1 METELNR
8 TSLLKND
15 LPAGLV
21 VFLVALPLCLG
32 VALASNTPLLAGMIA
47 GIVGGC
53 VISVLSDSPIS
64 VSGPAAGLAV
74 IVATSIQSLGSYRA
88 FLAAVVIAGVMQI
101 GLGLLRAGAL
111 GDYVPNSVLKG
122 MLAGIGL
129 VIILKQ
135 IPHAL
140 GYDLDALGDMS
151 FFEADQSNT
160 FDSIAAALSN
170 LLKGPLIISLCSI
183 TVLIIW
189 EKLAKGGLRLF
200 QLVPGPL
207 IVVFL
212 GILMNLGFSRLAP
225 GLYITNPAHL
235 VSLPAGSFQELINE
249 LSFPDFSALSI
260 PGLWT
265 VAGTIAIVASIETL
279 LSLEAA
285 DRIDPFRRIS
295 SPNRELWAQGVGNI
309 VSGNDWRPPY
319 HLCGPAHFGER
330 EFRRP
335 DVEILLCPRVVTMAF
350 SSRFTLIPRFL
361 NLAPLSCLAAI
372 LIMVGYKLTKLDLY
386 RETFKLGM
394 DQFIPMVVTV
404 AAIVFTDLLKGVMVG
419 LVCGLFFVVRSNHH
433 EAATIVNRGKAYL
446 VRFNKDVTFVNKNE
460 LRRKL
465 RKIENDSQVLI
476 DGTRSLYIDRDIV
489 DLVEDFQK
497 LAIHKNIS
505 VEIKQFGG
513 KTPD

>member
-1 METELNR
+1 METELNQN
-8 TSLLKND
+8 SLKND

-32 VALASNTPLLAGMIA
+32 VALASNAPLLAGMIA

-101 GLGLLRAGAL
+101 GLGLLRAGAV

-140 GYDLDALGDMS
+140 GYDLNALGDMS
-151 FFEADQSNT
+151 FLESGDSNT
-160 FDSIAAALSN
+160 FESLATAVGS
-170 LLKGPLIISLCSI
+170 LLKGPLVISLCSI
-183 TVLIIW
+183 AVLIIW

-200 QLVPGPL
+200 QVVPGPL
-207 IVVFL
+207 IVLFL
-212 GILMNLGFSRLAP
+212 GILLNFGFSQFAP
-225 GLYITNPAHL
+225 GLYITDPKHL
-235 VSLPAGSFQELINE
+235 VSLPAGSFRELVNE
-249 LSFPDFSALSI
+249 LSFPDFSVLSTTA
-260 PGLWT
+260 LWT

-285 DRIDPFRRIS
+285 DRIDPYRRIS
-295 SPNRELWAQGVGNI
+295 TASRELWAQGVGNV
-309 VSGNDWRPPY
+309 VSGLIGGLPITSVVLRTSANVNSGGRTWKSSFF
-319 HLCGPAHFGER
+319 HG
-330 EFRRP
+330 
-335 DVEILLCPRVVTMAF
+335 LLLFLAV
-350 SSRFTLIPRFL
+350 TLIPRFL
-361 NLAPLSCLAAI
+361 NLTPLSCLAAI
-372 LIMVGYKLTKLDLY
+372 LIMVGYKLTKPDLY
-386 RETFKLGM
+386 RSAFKLGM
-394 DQFIPMVVTV
+394 DQFIPLVVTV
-404 AAIVFTDLLKGVMVG
+404 VAIVFTDLLKGVIVG
-419 LVCGLFFVVRSNHH
+419 LVCGLFFVIRSNHH
-433 EAATIVNRGKAYL
+433 EAATVVNRGNAYL
-446 VRFNKDVTFVNKNE
+446 IRFNKDVTFVNKNE
-460 LRRKL
+460 LKRKL
-465 RKIENDSQVLI
+465 RKIENNSQVLI
-476 DGTRSLYIDRDIV
+476 DGTKSLYIDRDIA
-489 DLVEDFQK
+489 DMVEDFQK

-505 VEIKQFGG
+505 VDVKNFGG